1 MTPDRNISRRSFLTR
16 VSGASM
22 FALGAC
28 TTGRID
34 ERPYDPP
41 AEPARDRF
49 ERERCT
55 DGDSGRNVDPPGRG
69 RTCRFGEGRRRP
81 RRRD

>member
-1 MTPDRNISRRSFLTR
+1 MKPDRKISRRSFLAR
-16 VSGASM
+16 VGGASV

-28 TTGRID
+28 TTGSIH

-41 AEPARDRF
+41 AEPGRGGL
-49 ERERCT
+49 EREGCT
-55 DGDSGRNVDPPGRG
+55 DGDSGRHVDPPGQG

-81 RRRD
+81 RRH